1 MQISKGLL
9 EFLEDLGDH
18 QPLNPSHIMTE
29 MPSLTELRGLI
40 PAIIKSDE
48 IEFVYEKHEKY
59 DWWFPKTRIGFMLF
73 INHFYRIRTDPRF
86 LVSEAVQCHRI
97 TGTEHKKRR
106 HEELMQMVDEAKEYG
121 CDSLA
126 PQAFAFLEWWRK
138 KKHHKT
144 FPRVDHL
151 GREIV
156 FRTGS
161 KAWGTYLG
169 SQVFSCRPAAERYA
183 RDHFRLKYNALLE
196 DE

>member
-1 MQISKGLL
+1 
-9 EFLEDLGDH
+9 
-18 QPLNPSHIMTE
+18 
-29 MPSLTELRGLI
+29 
-40 PAIIKSDE
+40 
-48 IEFVYEKHEKY
+48 
-59 DWWFPKTRIGFMLF
+59 MLF